1 MFCAAHLDGFGRVDG
16 TYRRPSSGGRTA
28 SHIGEPECVFD
39 FVSIIGSVQ
48 HCSEGS
54 VRREECSVRGAR
66 VITVAGAALA
76 STAIFALGGPSQAAV
91 SSAVMLFYR
100 FDTDTSVTIKDAS
113 AHSLDGTLVNADPTT
128 AFVTGAP
135 GKGKA
140 LNLVAS
146 QRQYVAVPEA
156 NALDVN
162 RYTLTA
168 LVRYTGVQTA
178 DTLDRWEVLEKAGA
192 YWLNIRTDGHVRA
205 GGFYGGCGKS
215 QFWRFFDSTGT
226 VPIDTW
232 THVAATYNGY
242 KLVIYIDGVASGSMK
257 VTGTTCANNQPLAVG
272 AKNAPAKGLLE
283 AFWDGQL
290 DDVKIYDKALTATQI
305 SNLAQ

>member
-1 MFCAAHLDGFGRVDG
+1 
-16 TYRRPSSGGRTA
+16 
-28 SHIGEPECVFD
+28 
-39 FVSIIGSVQ
+39 
-48 HCSEGS
+48 
-54 VRREECSVRGAR
+54 VRRAR
-66 VITVAGAALA
+66 IVLVGVALVSAL
-76 STAIFALGGPSQAAV
+76 IFALVGSSQAAV
-91 SSAVMLFYR
+91 SSAVVLLYR
-100 FDTDTSVTIKDAS
+100 FDTDTTVTIKDAS
-113 AHSLDGTLVNADPTT
+113 VNGLDGTLVNADPTT
-128 AFVTGAP
+128 IFVTGAP

-146 QRQYVAVPEA
+146 QRQYVAVPEG

-162 RYTLTA
+162 KYTLSA
-168 LVRYTGVQTA
+168 FVRYTGVQTP

-205 GGFYGGCGKS
+205 GGFYGGCGQS
-215 QFWRFFDSTGT
+215 RFWKFFDSTGT

-257 VTGTTCANNQPLAVG
+257 VTGTTCSNNQPLAVG

-283 AFWDGQL
+283 AFWDGRL
-290 DDVKIYDKALTATQI
+290 DDVRIYNKALTATQI
-305 SNLAQ
+305 GNLAQ